1 MFTVYPGQRIITTS
15 GTVRIVAYVSR
26 FGVVYAHGPQG
37 LEAVV
42 PRSDAWGGEH
52 DLHLGCESCAA

>member
-1 MFTVYPGQRIITTS
+1 MQVYPGQRIITT
-15 GTVRIVAYVSR
+15 GGIVRTVALISKN
-26 FGVVYAHGPQG
+26 GIVYAYAPRGG

-52 DLHLGCESCAA
+52 DLNAGIAA